1 MKRLL
6 ATILFSLFVVLNLA
20 AGSFAQQ
27 EQAESSRKIV
37 NRVSPQYPDIART
50 MNLRGSVKAEA
61 LVEPNGAVKSVDVKG
76 GHPVLVRAAQSAIY
90 KWRWAPA
97 TRETREAIEVRFE
110 PQ

>member
-6 ATILFSLFVVLNLA
+6 ATILFSLFVVLSLA

>member
-6 ATILFSLFVVLNLA
+6 ATILFSLFVGLSLA